1 MVMIVTDTWYPAKVA
16 QLVGQKYLEMMQKP
30 PDKPLGETV
39 LPPIF
44 QQTKEGIHTISV
56 RECRDDRIKDS
67 LMALAKWML
76 ALAEIEGYHYS
87 MDTYIDVT
95 EAHSVIGMKGPQ

>member
-1 MVMIVTDTWYPAKVA
+1 
-16 QLVGQKYLEMMQKP
+16 MMQKP

-56 RECRDDRIKDS
+56 RECRDDKIKDS
-67 LMALAKWML
+67 LMALGKAML
-76 ALAEIEGYHYS
+76 MYAEIEGYHYS
-87 MDTYIDVT
+87 MESYIDVI
-95 EAHSVIGMKGPQ
+95 EAYSMIGMKGPQ